1 MTKHILIVD
10 DITTNLKL
18 AAEVLQGHYKLSMA
32 KSGAQALQF
41 LQKVKPDLILLDIRM
56 PEMDGYQTLE
66 HIKSNPDT
74 ANIPVVFLTVDD
86 QRESE
91 IRGLKMGAMDF
102 ILKPFE
108 PGVMLSRIDKIL
120 QIEDLR
126 KNLSIS
132 ARKDVLT
139 GLWNRKHLEDEV
151 ERYLDETGQKAVF
164 LIVDIDNFKQ
174 INDTLGHIMGDAV
187 LEGFGK
193 ILKRSVGP
201 RDIAARIGGD
211 EFSVFLKGDYTD
223 DEIREYCDSLIHQ
236 VELELS
242 AIVEDADVVTI
253 SIGIAQVPE
262 DAYDFMELYA
272 KADKAL
278 YFVKQNGKND
288 YHFFRR
294 TEEIPCKESAEVKEA
309 ENHSVDMEK
318 LEQYVAERNTIEGAY
333 RVEYEGFKHIFHFV
347 SRGIGRTGETVQ
359 MALFTLNYIKS
370 MGVTPEILNK
380 AMKELERAIIVSLRQ
395 GDVTTQYS
403 SFQYVVLL
411 MNTNGENADKVAQR
425 IVSTWKEINE
435 YEGIHLDYAIKQVE
449 ARKNETF
456 M

>member
-10 DITTNLKL
+10 DVTTNLKL

-32 KSGAQALQF
+32 KSGAQAIQF
-41 LQKVKPDLILLDIRM
+41 LQKARPDLILLDIRM
-56 PEMDGYQTLE
+56 PEMDGYETLE
-66 HIKSNPDT
+66 AIKANPDT

-91 IRGLKMGAMDF
+91 IKGLKMGAMDF

-151 ERYLDETGQKAVF
+151 ERFMAENGQDAVF
-164 LIVDIDNFKQ
+164 IIMDVDNFKQ
-174 INDTLGHIMGDAV
+174 INDTKGHIMGDAV
-187 LEGFGK
+187 LECFSN
-193 ILKRSVGP
+193 ILQRSVGP
-201 RDIAARIGGD
+201 RDVAARIGGD
-211 EFSVFLKGDYTD
+211 EFAVLLKGDYTD
-223 DEIREYCDSLIHQ
+223 EEICEYCENLIGQ
-236 VELELS
+236 VGIEES
-242 AIVEDADVVTI
+242 VVTGEDGLVTI
-253 SIGIAQVPE
+253 SVGVARAPI
-262 DAYDFMELYA
+262 DAYDFKGLYS

-278 YFVKQNGKND
+278 YHVKENGKNN

-294 TEEIPCKESAEVKEA
+294 REEMIDSSILP
-309 ENHSVDMEK
+309 NDNNSVDMEK
-318 LEQYVAERNTIEGAY
+318 LEQFVAERNIIEGAY

-347 SRGIGRTGETVQ
+347 SRSIGRTGETVQ

-370 MGVTPEILNK
+370 MGITPEILNK
-380 AMKELERAIIVSLRQ
+380 AMKELESAIIVSLRQ

-411 MNTNGENADKVAQR
+411 MNTNGDNADKVAQR
-425 IVSTWKEINE
+425 IVTTWQEINE
-435 YEGIHLDYAIKQVE
+435 YEGVQLDYAIKPVE
-449 ARKNETF
+449 ARR
-456 M
+456 

>member
-1 MTKHILIVD
+1 MDKAKHILIVD
-10 DITTNLKL
+10 DVTTNLKL
-18 AAEVLQGHYKLSMA
+18 AAEVLQEQYKLSMA
-32 KSGAQALQF
+32 KSGEQAIQF
-41 LQKVKPDLILLDIRM
+41 LQKAKPDLILLDIRM

-66 HIKSNPDT
+66 IIKSNPAT

-91 IRGLKMGAMDF
+91 IKGLKMGAMDF

-151 ERYLDETGQKAVF
+151 ERFLDENGQKAVF
-164 LIVDIDNFKQ
+164 MIMDVDNFKQ
-174 INDTLGHIMGDAV
+174 INDTHGHIMGDAV
-187 LEGFGK
+187 LECIGR
-193 ILKRSVGP
+193 ILQSSVGP

-211 EFSVFLKGDYTD
+211 EFAVFLKGDYSD
-223 DEIREYCDSLIHQ
+223 EEIREYCRMLIT
-236 VELELS
+236 ELEN
-242 AIVEDADVVTI
+242 EMADVIGSKDIVTV
-253 SIGIAQVPE
+253 SMGIAQVPL
-262 DAYDFMELYA
+262 DAYDFVGLYS

-278 YFVKQNGKND
+278 YYVKQNGKND
-288 YHFFRR
+288 YHLFRQ
-294 TEEIPCKESAEVKEA
+294 KEDEATKVVLNKA
-309 ENHSVDMEK
+309 ENSSVDMEK
-318 LEQYVAERNTIEGAY
+318 LEQFVAERNEAEGAY
-333 RVEYEGFKHIFHFV
+333 RVEYEGFKHIYHFV
-347 SRGIGRTGETVQ
+347 SRGLGRNGQTVQ

-370 MGVTPEILNK
+370 MGITPEILNK

-411 MNTNGENADKVAQR
+411 MSANEENGEKVVRR
-425 IVSTWKEINE
+425 ILDTWEQMNE
-435 YEGIHLDYAIKQVE
+435 YEGIQLDYAIKQVE
-449 ARKNETF
+449 ARTK
-456 M
+456 

>member
-1 MTKHILIVD
+1 MEKAKHILIVD
-10 DITTNLKL
+10 DVTTNLKL
-18 AAEVLQGHYKLSMA
+18 AAEVLQEKYKLSMA
-32 KSGAQALQF
+32 KSGQQAIQF
-41 LQKVKPDLILLDIRM
+41 LQKAKPDLILLDIRM

-66 HIKSNPDT
+66 LIKSDPTT

-108 PGVMLSRIDKIL
+108 PEVMLSRIDKIL

-151 ERYLDETGQKAVF
+151 ERFLEETGKKCVF
-164 LIVDIDNFKQ
+164 MIMDIDNFKQ
-174 INDTLGHIMGDAV
+174 VNDTYGHIMGDAV
-187 LEGFGK
+187 LECIGR
-193 ILKRSVGP
+193 ILKHSVGP

-211 EFSVFLKGDYTD
+211 EFAVFLKGDYS
-223 DEIREYCDSLIHQ
+223 DEEIKEYCKMIFNQ
-236 VELELS
+236 IEVELSEVMEEKNVITL
-242 AIVEDADVVTI
+242 
-253 SIGIAQVPE
+253 SIGVAQAPI
-262 DAYDFMELYA
+262 DAYDYLGLYS

-288 YHFFRR
+288 FHFFRQKEELKKEETGAE
-294 TEEIPCKESAEVKEA
+294 TEDS
-309 ENHSVDMEK
+309 SVDMEK
-318 LEQYVAERNTIEGAY
+318 LEQFVAERNEAAGAY
-333 RVEYEGFKHIFHFV
+333 RVEYEGFKHIYHFV
-347 SRGIGRTGETVQ
+347 SRGLGRNGQTVQ

-370 MGVTPEILNK
+370 MGVTPEILHK

-411 MNTNGENADKVAQR
+411 MNTNEENGEKVVQR
-425 IVSTWKEINE
+425 ILDTWEQMNE
-435 YEGIHLDYAIKQVE
+435 YSGIQLDYAIKQVE
-449 ARKNETF
+449 ARTK
-456 M
+456 

>member
-1 MTKHILIVD
+1 MEKAKHILIVD
-10 DITTNLKL
+10 DVTTNLKL
-18 AAEVLQGHYKLSMA
+18 AAEVLQEKYKLSMA
-32 KSGAQALQF
+32 KSGQQAIQF
-41 LQKVKPDLILLDIRM
+41 LEKVKPDLILLDIRM

-66 HIKSNPDT
+66 VIKANPAT

-91 IRGLKMGAMDF
+91 IKGLKMGAMDF

-108 PGVMLSRIDKIL
+108 PEVMLSRIDKIL

-151 ERYLDETGQKAVF
+151 ERYLDENGQKAVF
-164 LIVDIDNFKQ
+164 MIMDIDNFKQ
-174 INDTLGHIMGDAV
+174 INDIHGHIMGDAV
-187 LEGFGK
+187 LECVGN
-193 ILKRSVGP
+193 ILKNSVGL

-211 EFSVFLKGDYTD
+211 EFAVFLKGDYS
-223 DEIREYCDSLIHQ
+223 DEEIKEYCKMLFGQI
-236 VELELS
+236 ENEMTE
-242 AIVEDADVVTI
+242 IVGSKDVVTI
-253 SIGIAQVPE
+253 SIGVSQVPV
-262 DAYDFMELYA
+262 DAYDFLGLYS

-278 YFVKQNGKND
+278 YYVKQNGKND
-288 YHFFRR
+288 YHFFRQK
-294 TEEIPCKESAEVKEA
+294 EEEPQIAESEA
-309 ENHSVDMEK
+309 ENSSVDMEM
-318 LEQYVAERNTIEGAY
+318 LEQFVTERNEAVGAY
-333 RVEYEGFKHIFHFV
+333 RVEYEGFKHIYHFV
-347 SRGIGRTGETVQ
+347 SRGLGRNGQTVQ

-370 MGVTPEILNK
+370 MGITPEILNK

-411 MNTNGENADKVAQR
+411 MNANEENGEKVVQR
-425 IVSTWKEINE
+425 ILDTWEQMNE
-435 YEGIHLDYAIKQVE
+435 YSGIQLDYSIKQVE
-449 ARKNETF
+449 ARTK
-456 M
+456 

>member
-1 MTKHILIVD
+1 MEKAKHILIVD
-10 DITTNLKL
+10 DVTTNLKL
-18 AAEVLQGHYKLSMA
+18 AAEVLQEHYKLSMA
-32 KSGAQALQF
+32 KSGQQALLF
-41 LQKVKPDLILLDIRM
+41 LQKARPDLILLDVRM

-66 HIKSNPDT
+66 RIKANPAT

-108 PGVMLSRIDKIL
+108 PEVMLSRIDKIL

-151 ERYLDETGQKAVF
+151 ERYLDGNGQMAVF
-164 LIVDIDNFKQ
+164 MIMDIDNFKQ
-174 INDTLGHIMGDAV
+174 VNDTMGHIMGDAV
-187 LEGFGK
+187 LECIAN
-193 ILKRSVGP
+193 ILKNSVGP

-211 EFSVFLKGDYTD
+211 EFAVFLKGDYTD
-223 DEIREYCDSLIHQ
+223 GEICQYC
-236 VELELS
+236 ELLFAQMETEL
-242 AIVEDADVVTI
+242 AGVTGNKDI
-253 SIGIAQVPE
+253 ITLSVGIAQVPM
-262 DAYDFMELYA
+262 DAYDYFGLYT

-278 YFVKQNGKND
+278 YYVKQNGKND
-288 YHFFRR
+288 YHFYSRK
-294 TEEIPCKESAEVKEA
+294 EDEPEIFNF
-309 ENHSVDMEK
+309 ENEDSSVDMEK
-318 LEQYVAERNTIEGAY
+318 LEQFVEERNEVEGAY
-333 RVEYEGFKHIFHFV
+333 RVEYEGFKPIYHFV
-347 SRGIGRTGETVQ
+347 SRGLGRNGQTVQ
-359 MALFTLNYIKS
+359 MALFTLNYIKN
-370 MGVTPEILNK
+370 MGITHEMLQE

-411 MNTNGENADKVAQR
+411 MNANEENGERVVQR
-425 IVSTWKEINE
+425 ILDTWEEMNE
-435 YEGIHLDYAIKQVE
+435 YSGIQLDYAIKQVE
-449 ARKNETF
+449 ARTK
-456 M
+456 

>member
-1 MTKHILIVD
+1 MEKAKHILIVD
-10 DITTNLKL
+10 DVTTNLKL
-18 AAEVLQGHYKLSMA
+18 AAEVLQEHYKLSMA
-32 KSGAQALQF
+32 KSGQQALQF
-41 LQKVKPDLILLDIRM
+41 LQKARPDLILLDVRM

-66 HIKSNPDT
+66 LIKANPDT
-74 ANIPVVFLTVDD
+74 ATIPVVFLTVDD

-108 PGVMLSRIDKIL
+108 PEVMLSRIDKIL

-151 ERYLDETGQKAVF
+151 ERFLDENGQKAVF
-164 LIVDIDNFKQ
+164 MIMDIDNFKQ
-174 INDTLGHIMGDAV
+174 VNDTYGHIMGDAV
-187 LEGFGK
+187 LECIGA
-193 ILKRSVGP
+193 ILKNSVGP

-211 EFSVFLKGDYTD
+211 EFALFLKGDYTD
-223 DEIREYCDSLIHQ
+223 GEICEYCEMIFSQ
-236 VELELS
+236 VESDMVEIIKKDGAVSLS
-242 AIVEDADVVTI
+242 V
-253 SIGIAQVPE
+253 GIAQVPM
-262 DAYDFMELYA
+262 DAYDYFGLYS

-278 YFVKQNGKND
+278 YYVKQNGKNA
-288 YHFFRR
+288 YHFFSRK
-294 TEEIPCKESAEVKEA
+294 EEIPEVAELESEDS
-309 ENHSVDMEK
+309 SVDMAK
-318 LEQYVAERNTIEGAY
+318 LEQFVVERNEVEGAY
-333 RVEYEGFKHIFHFV
+333 RVEYEGFKHIYHFV
-347 SRGIGRTGETVQ
+347 SRGLGRNGQTVQ

-370 MGVTPEILNK
+370 MGITHEMLQE

-411 MNTNGENADKVAQR
+411 MNTNEENGEKVVHR
-425 IVSTWKEINE
+425 ILDTWEQMNE
-435 YEGIHLDYAIKQVE
+435 YSGIQLDYAIKQVE
-449 ARKNETF
+449 AKHK
-456 M
+456 

>member
-1 MTKHILIVD
+1 MEKTKHILIVD
-10 DITTNLKL
+10 DVTTNLKL

-32 KSGAQALQF
+32 KSGEQAIQF
-41 LQKVKPDLILLDIRM
+41 LQKAKPDLILLDIRM
-56 PEMDGYQTLE
+56 PQMDGYQTLE
-66 HIKSNPDT
+66 IIKSNPQT

-91 IRGLKMGAMDF
+91 IKGLKMGAMDF

-151 ERYLDETGQKAVF
+151 ERFIDEGGRNAVF
-164 LIVDIDNFKQ
+164 IIMDIDNFKQ
-174 INDTLGHIMGDAV
+174 VNDTHGHIMGDAV
-187 LEGFGK
+187 LEAIGS
-193 ILKRSVGP
+193 ILKSSVGP
-201 RDIAARIGGD
+201 RDIASRIGGD
-211 EFSVFLKGDYTD
+211 EFAVFLRGDYTD
-223 DEIREYCDSLIHQ
+223 GEIREFCDMLVKQ
-236 VELELS
+236 VEYEMGS
-242 AIVEDADVVTI
+242 VVGDSHSVTI
-253 SIGIAQVPE
+253 SLGVAQMPM
-262 DAYDFMELYA
+262 DAYDYMGLYS

-288 YHFFRR
+288 YHFYSVKEEVL
-294 TEEIPCKESAEVKEA
+294 EEIEEHV
-309 ENHSVDMEK
+309 ENSSVDMER
-318 LEQYVAERNTIEGAY
+318 LEKFVVERNTEDGAY
-333 RVEYEGFKHIFHFV
+333 RVEYEGFKHIYHFV
-347 SRGIGRTGETVQ
+347 SRGLGRTGQTVQ

-370 MGVTPEILNK
+370 MGITPEILNK

-411 MNTNGENADKVAQR
+411 MSTNEENGEKVAHR
-425 IVSTWKEINE
+425 IMDTWEQMNE
-435 YEGIHLDYAIKQVE
+435 YEGLQLDYAIKQVE
-449 ARKNETF
+449 ARQ
-456 M
+456 

>member
-1 MTKHILIVD
+1 MEKAKHILIVD
-10 DITTNLKL
+10 DVTTNLKL
-18 AAEVLQGHYKLSMA
+18 AAEVLQEHYKLSMA
-32 KSGAQALQF
+32 KSGQQALLF
-41 LQKVKPDLILLDIRM
+41 LQKARPDLILLDVRM

-66 HIKSNPDT
+66 RIKANPAT

-108 PGVMLSRIDKIL
+108 PEVMLSRIDKIL

-151 ERYLDETGQKAVF
+151 ERYLDGNGQMAVF
-164 LIVDIDNFKQ
+164 MIMDIDNFKQ
-174 INDTLGHIMGDAV
+174 VNDTMGHIMGDAV
-187 LEGFGK
+187 LECIAN
-193 ILKRSVGP
+193 ILKNSVGP

-211 EFSVFLKGDYTD
+211 EFAVFLKGDYTD
-223 DEIREYCDSLIHQ
+223 GEICQYC
-236 VELELS
+236 ELLFAQMETEL
-242 AIVEDADVVTI
+242 AGVTGNKDI
-253 SIGIAQVPE
+253 ITLSVGIAQVPM
-262 DAYDFMELYA
+262 DAYDYFGLYT

-278 YFVKQNGKND
+278 YYVKQNGKND
-288 YHFFRR
+288 YHFYSRK
-294 TEEIPCKESAEVKEA
+294 EDEPEIFNF
-309 ENHSVDMEK
+309 ENEDSSVDMEK
-318 LEQYVAERNTIEGAY
+318 LEQFVEERNEVEGAY
-333 RVEYEGFKHIFHFV
+333 RVEYEGFKHIYHFV
-347 SRGIGRTGETVQ
+347 SRGLGRNGQTVQ
-359 MALFTLNYIKS
+359 MALFTLNYIKN
-370 MGVTPEILNK
+370 MGITHEMLQE

-411 MNTNGENADKVAQR
+411 MNANEENGERVVQR
-425 IVSTWKEINE
+425 ILDTWEEMNE
-435 YEGIHLDYAIKQVE
+435 YSGIQLDYAIKQVE
-449 ARKNETF
+449 ARTK
-456 M
+456 

>member
-1 MTKHILIVD
+1 MEKAKHILIVD
-10 DITTNLKL
+10 DVTTNLKL
-18 AAEVLQGHYKLSMA
+18 AAEVLQEKYKLSMA
-32 KSGAQALQF
+32 KSGQQAIQF
-41 LQKVKPDLILLDIRM
+41 LQKAKPDLILLDIRM

-66 HIKSNPDT
+66 LIKSDPTT

-108 PGVMLSRIDKIL
+108 PEVMLSRIDKIL

-151 ERYLDETGQKAVF
+151 ERFLEETGKKCVF
-164 LIVDIDNFKQ
+164 MIMDIDNFKQ
-174 INDTLGHIMGDAV
+174 VNDTYGHIMGDAV
-187 LEGFGK
+187 LECIGR
-193 ILKRSVGP
+193 ILKHSVGP

-211 EFSVFLKGDYTD
+211 EFAVFLKGDYS
-223 DEIREYCDSLIHQ
+223 DEEIKEYCKMIFNQ
-236 VELELS
+236 IEVELSEVMEEKNVITL
-242 AIVEDADVVTI
+242 
-253 SIGIAQVPE
+253 SIGVAQAPI
-262 DAYDFMELYA
+262 DAYDYLGLYS

-288 YHFFRR
+288 FHFFRQKEEELKKEETGAE
-294 TEEIPCKESAEVKEA
+294 TEDS
-309 ENHSVDMEK
+309 SVDMEK
-318 LEQYVAERNTIEGAY
+318 LEQFVAERNEAAGAY
-333 RVEYEGFKHIFHFV
+333 RVEYEGFKHIYHFV
-347 SRGIGRTGETVQ
+347 SRGLGRNGQTVQ

-370 MGVTPEILNK
+370 MGVTPEILHK

-411 MNTNGENADKVAQR
+411 MNTNEENGEKVVQR
-425 IVSTWKEINE
+425 ILDTWEQMNE
-435 YEGIHLDYAIKQVE
+435 YSGIQLDYAIKQVE
-449 ARKNETF
+449 ARTK
-456 M
+456 

>member
-1 MTKHILIVD
+1 MEKAKHILIVD
-10 DITTNLKL
+10 DVTTNLKL

-32 KSGAQALQF
+32 KSGAQAIQF
-41 LQKVKPDLILLDIRM
+41 LQKAKPDLILLDIRM

-66 HIKSNPDT
+66 IIKSNPNT

-91 IRGLKMGAMDF
+91 IKGLKMGAMDF

-151 ERYLDETGQKAVF
+151 ERFLDENGQHAVF
-164 LIVDIDNFKQ
+164 LIMDIDNFKQ
-174 INDTLGHIMGDAV
+174 VNDNFGHIMGDAV
-187 LEGFGK
+187 LVG
-193 ILKRSVGP
+193 IANVLKDSVGS
-201 RDIAARIGGD
+201 RDAAARIGGD
-211 EFSVFLKGDYTD
+211 EFAVFLKGDYS
-223 DEIREYCDSLIHQ
+223 ESEVREYCEMIINQ
-236 VELELS
+236 VVGE
-242 AIVEDADVVTI
+242 IGRVVGQPDVVSL
-253 SIGIAQVPE
+253 SIGIAMVPA
-262 DAYDFMELYA
+262 DAYDYMGLYA

-278 YFVKQNGKND
+278 YHVKQNGKND
-288 YHFFRR
+288 YHFFSQQ
-294 TEEIPCKESAEVKEA
+294 EEIPEDVEPMNKNA
-309 ENHSVDMEK
+309 VDMEK
-318 LEQYVAERNTIEGAY
+318 LEQVVAERGFVEGAY
-333 RVEYEGFKHIFHFV
+333 RVEYDGFKHIYHFV
-347 SRGIGRTGETVQ
+347 SRSIGRTGQTVQ
-359 MALFTLNYIKS
+359 MALFTINYIKS

-411 MNTNGENADKVAQR
+411 MSTNQENAERVAQR
-425 IVSTWKEINE
+425 ILNTWEEMNE
-435 YEGIHLDYAIKQVE
+435 YEGIQLDYSIKQVE
-449 ARKNETF
+449 ARNR
-456 M
+456 

>member
-1 MTKHILIVD
+1 MEKAKHILIVD
-10 DITTNLKL
+10 DVTTNLKL
-18 AAEVLQGHYKLSMA
+18 AAEVLQEHYKLSMA
-32 KSGAQALQF
+32 KSGQQALLF
-41 LQKVKPDLILLDIRM
+41 LQKAKPDLILLDVRM

-66 HIKSNPDT
+66 RIKANPAT

-108 PGVMLSRIDKIL
+108 PEVMLSRIDKIL

-151 ERYLDETGQKAVF
+151 ERYLDGNGQMAVF
-164 LIVDIDNFKQ
+164 MIMDIDNFKQ
-174 INDTLGHIMGDAV
+174 VNDTMGHIMGDAV
-187 LEGFGK
+187 LECIAN
-193 ILKRSVGP
+193 ILKNSVGP

-211 EFSVFLKGDYTD
+211 EFAVFLKGDYTD
-223 DEIREYCDSLIHQ
+223 GEVCQYCEMLFSQIEN
-236 VELELS
+236 EL
-242 AIVEDADVVTI
+242 ADVTGSKDTI
-253 SIGIAQVPE
+253 TLSVGIAQVPM
-262 DAYDFMELYA
+262 DAYDYFGLYT

-278 YFVKQNGKND
+278 YYVKQNGKND
-288 YHFFRR
+288 YHFYSRK
-294 TEEIPCKESAEVKEA
+294 EDEPEIFNF
-309 ENHSVDMEK
+309 ENEDSSVDMEK
-318 LEQYVAERNTIEGAY
+318 LEQFVEERNEVEGAY
-333 RVEYEGFKHIFHFV
+333 RVEYEGFKHIYHFV
-347 SRGIGRTGETVQ
+347 SRGLGRNGQTVQ

-370 MGVTPEILNK
+370 MGITHEMLQE

-411 MNTNGENADKVAQR
+411 MNASEENGERVVQR
-425 IVSTWKEINE
+425 ILDTWEEMNE
-435 YEGIHLDYAIKQVE
+435 YSGIQLDYAIKQVE
-449 ARKNETF
+449 ARTK
-456 M
+456 

>member
-1 MTKHILIVD
+1 MEKAKHILIVD
-10 DITTNLKL
+10 DVTTNLKL
-18 AAEVLQGHYKLSMA
+18 AAEVLQEHYKLSMA
-32 KSGAQALQF
+32 KSGQQALLF
-41 LQKVKPDLILLDIRM
+41 LQKAKPDLILLDVRM

-66 HIKSNPDT
+66 RIKANPAT

-108 PGVMLSRIDKIL
+108 PEVMLSRIDKIL

-151 ERYLDETGQKAVF
+151 ERYLDGNGQMAVF
-164 LIVDIDNFKQ
+164 MIMDIDNFKQ
-174 INDTLGHIMGDAV
+174 VNDTMGHIMGDAV
-187 LEGFGK
+187 LECIAN
-193 ILKRSVGP
+193 ILKNSVGP

-211 EFSVFLKGDYTD
+211 EFAVFLKGDYTD
-223 DEIREYCDSLIHQ
+223 GEVCQYCEMLFSQIEN
-236 VELELS
+236 EL
-242 AIVEDADVVTI
+242 ADVTGSKDTI
-253 SIGIAQVPE
+253 TLSVGIAQVPM
-262 DAYDFMELYA
+262 DAYDYFGLYT

-278 YFVKQNGKND
+278 YYVKQNGKND
-288 YHFFRR
+288 YHFYSRK
-294 TEEIPCKESAEVKEA
+294 EDEPEIFNF
-309 ENHSVDMEK
+309 ENEDSSVDMEK
-318 LEQYVAERNTIEGAY
+318 LEQFVEERNEVEGAY
-333 RVEYEGFKHIFHFV
+333 RVEYEGFKHIYHFV
-347 SRGIGRTGETVQ
+347 SRGLGRNGQTVQ

-370 MGVTPEILNK
+370 MGITHEMLQE

-411 MNTNGENADKVAQR
+411 MNASEENGERVVQR
-425 IVSTWKEINE
+425 ILDTWEEMNE
-435 YEGIHLDYAIKQVE
+435 YSGIQLDYAIKQVE
-449 ARKNETF
+449 ARKK
-456 M
+456 